1 MYNKVGIKCAP
12 KKHKNLLSAMPDHT
26 VSVGCADLRVLVRR
40 RVGVQEAEHAEP
52 GHVG

>member
-1 MYNKVGIKCAP
+1 MYPKTRKSRVGHARAESP
-12 KKHKNLLSAMPDHT
+12 VVTVHT